1 MIRKT
6 FKWDYL
12 KKSPDT
18 SGSDPNYFFGPNY
31 FSGFTHTSVPFFLKQ
46 EQVRA

>member
-1 MIRKT
+1 MTRKT

-18 SGSDPNYFFGPNY
+18 NGSDPIYL
-31 FSGFTHTSVPFFLKQ
+31 TPFIEKLHDEKN
-46 EQVRA
+46 